1 MKLAFRVYLVSFH
14 RGSSTLYLNKSKF
27 GSFFYKHFTFVCL
40 GRYEVDRIMEI
51 LPDVSDVEDQ
61 IHRGVRDEKGNA
73 GNRKNS
79 FEYNTINVCGEMETE
94 KFI

>member
-1 MKLAFRVYLVSFH
+1 
-14 RGSSTLYLNKSKF
+14 
-27 GSFFYKHFTFVCL
+27 
-40 GRYEVDRIMEI
+40 MEI
-51 LPDVSDVEDQ
+51 LPDVIEVEGEEDQ
-61 IHRGVRDEKGNA
+61 IHQGVRDEKGNA